1 MSEPETVDRILD
13 AASEV
18 FHAHGVGKSRMGQ
31 LAEAAQVSRA
41 TLYRYFAT
49 KELLV
54 EAFAVRE
61 LERMSRLVLARVQG
75 ERRLSERLSL
85 AIAFAIETTRET
97 PAIRPFFE
105 PEAHGITLAIPSRA
119 RPMGPSLL
127 AMLLSVVG
135 DHDGAE
141 RLRPDLPSSELLEWI
156 VRLVLSLAM
165 VPGQERSREELLG
178 FVRRLVK
185 PAFVTDVKD

>member
-1 MSEPETVDRILD
+1 MSEPETIDRILD
-13 AASEV
+13 AASDV
-18 FHAHGVGKSRMGQ
+18 FHAHGVQKSRMGHV
-31 LAEAAQVSRA
+31 AEAAELSRA

-61 LERMSRLVLARVQG
+61 LERMSRRVVAEVEG
-75 ERRLSERLSL
+75 ERRLSERLAL

-105 PEAHGITLAIPSRA
+105 PEAHGITLSIPSRSL
-119 RPMGPSLL
+119 PMGPSLL
-127 AMLLSVVG
+127 AMLLAVVG
-135 DHDGAE
+135 DHDGEE
-141 RLRPDLPSSELLEWI
+141 RLRPDLPPNELLEWV

-165 VPGQERSREELLG
+165 VPGPDRSREGLRA
-178 FVRRLVK
+178 FVRRLVR
-185 PAFVTDVKD
+185 PAFVVDAV